1 MSFTFWTFLY
11 TLAVF
16 FLTYSLDIQR
26 KKQFLLVLVLPVLI
40 YIHSFVD
47 INTVVDLPNYNKS
60 FHDVASVN
68 VFNPI
73 DINRFAKLHK
83 EEYGFIC
90 MLKIIR
96 LITDDFHVFLCLN
109 SCILL
114 GLYTYTILKYS
125 DNIYI
130 SVLLLLLVVFDQ
142 SLFVLRQHLSISILC
157 LSIPYI
163 MNRRIVPF
171 LVILLIAFLF
181 HKSSLIWLSVYFIYG
196 AKKPWKILCVLGGVT
211 IGLSLI
217 FSHLSYLNEVF
228 SLGYSSY
235 IDGTK
240 SGTSNLVAFFLS
252 LFFLLSYSYVCR
264 DKLLEDPFLKFCFI
278 SLFIW
283 AMMSILG
290 TNVLMLSRFTLVFQT
305 SLFFVVPIV
314 FHTFKILDLRLLYLG
329 ISLSCFVYSNYF
341 GSFSVYLKKTE
352 LFIVSPMQMLYFG
365 LLASFTIY
373 LLFHYT
379 QKKDMLE

>member
-1 MSFTFWTFLY
+1 MSFTFWIFLY

-73 DINRFAKLHK
+73 DVNRFAKLHK

-163 MNRRIVPF
+163 MNRKIVPF
-171 LVILLIAFLF
+171 LVILSIAFLF
-181 HKSSLIWLSVYFIYG
+181 HKSSLIWLAVYFIYG

-252 LFFLLSYSYVCR
+252 LFFLLSWAKHPAPYPPCGGRFPSTRPQTVLTCLHVYGFPLAT
-264 DKLLEDPFLKFCFI
+264 LL
-278 SLFIW
+278 
-283 AMMSILG
+283 
-290 TNVLMLSRFTLVFQT
+290 
-305 SLFFVVPIV
+305 
-314 FHTFKILDLRLLYLG
+314 
-329 ISLSCFVYSNYF
+329 
-341 GSFSVYLKKTE
+341 
-352 LFIVSPMQMLYFG
+352 
-365 LLASFTIY
+365 FTIV
-373 LLFHYT
+373 LNH
-379 QKKDMLE
+379 